1 MDASYVFEYDWRME
15 ESAITDGR
23 LYEAMKGSG
32 CFDAKRIKPDPFT
45 SWDDAREA
53 LKECIGFDLS
63 DAIISVYPGYIEIK
77 FEDEEVYL
85 HDEVNDFLSK
95 IAPFCKGY
103 LCFESGLISELY
115 RCTFIGGE
123 IVYTSLYPQEDTF
136 VVTDKSGKFVGTV
149 SESFVKTI
157 DKDKYI
163 IQPVKLELN
172 KED

>member
-1 MDASYVFEYDWRME
+1 M
-15 ESAITDGR
+15 
-23 LYEAMKGSG
+23 
-32 CFDAKRIKPDPFT
+32 
-45 SWDDAREA
+45 
-53 LKECIGFDLS
+53 
-63 DAIISVYPGYIEIK
+63 
-77 FEDEEVYL
+77 
-85 HDEVNDFLSK
+85 
-95 IAPFCKGY
+95 
-103 LCFESGLISELY
+103 CFESGLVSELC